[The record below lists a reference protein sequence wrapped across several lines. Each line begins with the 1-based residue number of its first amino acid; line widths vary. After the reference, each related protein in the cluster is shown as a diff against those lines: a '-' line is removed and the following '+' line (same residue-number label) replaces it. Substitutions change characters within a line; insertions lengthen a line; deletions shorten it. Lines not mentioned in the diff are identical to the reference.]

1 MRKAIAIAALIS
13 ATLAPAAVLANT
25 VEASLIPDGTYI
37 VKVERVPDSQH
48 LVVKMDNGIETTLGA
63 KGSVNF
69 SKVKPNDSVKLSVTG
84 GKVPVYV
91 VQ

>member
-1 MRKAIAIAALIS
+1 MRKAIAIVTLIS
-13 ATLAPAAVLANT
+13 AALAPAAVLANT
-25 VEASLIPDGTYI
+25 VEATLIPDGTYV
-37 VKVERVPDSQH
+37 VKIEKVPDSQH
-48 LVVKMDNGIETTLGA
+48 ILVKMDNGIETTLSA

-84 GKVPVYV
+84 GKVPVYL

>member
-1 MRKAIAIAALIS
+1 MRKAIAIAVLIS

-37 VKVERVPDSQH
+37 VKVEKVPDSQH
-48 LVVKMDNGIETTLGA
+48 ILVKMDNGIETTLSA

-69 SKVKPNDSVKLSVTG
+69 SKVRPNDSVKLSVTG
-84 GKVPVYV
+84 GKVPVYL